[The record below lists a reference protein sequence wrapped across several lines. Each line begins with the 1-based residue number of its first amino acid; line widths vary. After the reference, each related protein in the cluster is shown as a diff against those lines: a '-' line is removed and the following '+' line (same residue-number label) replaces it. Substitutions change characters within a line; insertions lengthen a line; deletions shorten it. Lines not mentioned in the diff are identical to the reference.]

1 MREGALLA
9 LIAVLA
15 PLSVVSFGGASSV
28 YAPLQHQV
36 VEVLGWLTPR
46 EFIELFGIARVTP
59 GPGTMLATL
68 IGFKVAGL
76 PGAAV
81 ATLALFVPSS
91 VICFVVARVWNRYR
105 GRTWHRAFERG
116 LAPIGTGLLFSGVIA
131 ILRLG
136 VTGSLWPLSWGIAA
150 AVAALL
156 TWRARLHPFPLLI
169 GGAVLYIAAQ
179 ALTGA
184 SPT

>member
-1 MREGALLA
+1 MRESALLS

-15 PLSVVSFGGASSV
+15 PLSVVSIGGASSI
-28 YAPLQHQV
+28 YAPLQHQA
-36 VEVLGWLTPR
+36 VEIFHWLTPQ
-46 EFIELFGIARVTP
+46 EFIEMFAIARVTP

-91 VICFVVARVWNRYR
+91 LLCFVIARVWDRYHAR
-105 GRTWHRAFERG
+105 RWRRAFEDG
-116 LAPIGTGLLFSGVIA
+116 LAPIAAGLMFAGAVA
-131 ILRLG
+131 VLRLG
-136 VTGSLWPLSWGIAA
+136 ETGPLWFLSWTIAI

-156 TWRARLHPFPLLI
+156 TWHARLHPLGLLI
-169 GGAVLYIAAQ
+169 GGAALFVAAR
-179 ALTGA
+179 AVTG
-184 SPT
+184 